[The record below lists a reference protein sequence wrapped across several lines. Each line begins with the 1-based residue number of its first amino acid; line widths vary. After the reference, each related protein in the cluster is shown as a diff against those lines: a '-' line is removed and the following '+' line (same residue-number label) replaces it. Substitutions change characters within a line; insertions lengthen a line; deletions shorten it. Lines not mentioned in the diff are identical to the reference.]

1 MEGSSTPGNC
11 LVVEDSR
18 VVNYDCRVFIR
29 LATGTV
35 VKEKDLIMRLKGVGL
50 NPGTGYKMNSF
61 SHIFVV

>member
-1 MEGSSTPGNC
+1 MEGSRTPGNC

-50 NPGTGYKMNSF
+50 NPGTGY
-61 SHIFVV
+61 